1 MERRKKEREM
11 AVLQSRIA
19 TWLPTIVPAL
29 VLMGSILTAY
39 YSIDKQVALVER
51 DMITITS
58 GYKEIDKYQRFLQKQ
73 IEVNDRKLLIVETN
87 QQNLTMTQ
95 QALAI
100 KVDNIL
106 VKLESVGNTLVRIQV
121 QLEQLNK
128 ENRDA

>member
-58 GYKEIDKYQRFLQKQ
+58 GYKEIDKYQRFLQSK
-73 IEVNDRKLLIVETN
+73 
-87 QQNLTMTQ
+87 
-95 QALAI
+95 
-100 KVDNIL
+100 
-106 VKLESVGNTLVRIQV
+106 
-121 QLEQLNK
+121 
-128 ENRDA
+128 